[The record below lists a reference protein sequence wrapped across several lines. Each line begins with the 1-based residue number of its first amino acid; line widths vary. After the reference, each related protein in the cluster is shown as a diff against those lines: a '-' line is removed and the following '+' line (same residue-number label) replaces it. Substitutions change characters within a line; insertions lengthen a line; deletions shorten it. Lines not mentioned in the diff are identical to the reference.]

1 MPALLRSRLALL
13 AAAAAL
19 AAALPACGTDE
30 AVESDAKDA
39 QQEIDKGL
47 GGLDEDTKDAAN
59 DAADEIEK
67 GIEDI
72 DGK

>member
-1 MPALLRSRLALL
+1 MPALLRSRLTLL
-13 AAAAAL
+13 ASVAAL

-30 AVESDAKDA
+30 AVQNDAKDA

-47 GGLDEDTKDAAN
+47 GGVDEDAKDAAN

-67 GIEDI
+67 GINDV